1 MNSSPPYP
9 PTTAS
14 LGGSPTVALDVPVCA
29 VFLALFICGAVSH
42 MTILQ
47 VNLRR
52 GHKFLISGMM
62 FGFCMARITTLVMRI
77 VSAARPRNLRI
88 AIAAAVFV
96 YAGVVLLFVINLIF
110 AQRILRACHP
120 TFGWHRLLH
129 HSFTALYVLIVLT
142 LAMLLTASIQ
152 SIYTANLNTRRID
165 RDVVLYGQTFYSVV
179 SFLPILMVIG
189 GIVIPRKTRIEKF
202 GQGRFRTKIGI
213 LLTTSFLLCLGACF
227 RAGTNYAGGE
237 RPIRNPAGYQGKAC
251 FYIFN
256 FAIEIVVTLL
266 YVVVRIDKRFWVP
279 NHSKGPGDYLRG
291 RDVEA
296 HKEEPESG
304 KSSAQDHLG
313 DMITTEEET
322 FDDKTPEE
330 ATRRSTT
337 EMEADKEQAVHG
349 DEEKTV
355 HGHKNDGVQEHE
367 TNSLEGEAGMAV
379 QKDEST
385 PAPPLDHQAAPET
398 KGV

>member
-29 VFLALFICGAVSH
+29 VFLALFICGAISH

-77 VSAARPRNLRI
+77 VSATRPRNLRV
-88 AIAAAVFV
+88 AIAATIFV
-96 YAGVVLLFVINLIF
+96 YAGVVLLFVVNLIF

-142 LAMLLTASIQ
+142 LAMLLTASVQ

-165 RDVVLYGQTFYSVV
+165 RDIVLYGQTFYSVV
-179 SFLPILMVIG
+179 SFLPIPMVIG
-189 GIVIPRKTRIEKF
+189 GVVIPRKTRIEKF
-202 GQGRFRTKIGI
+202 GQGRFRTKIRI

-256 FAIEIVVTLL
+256 FAIEIVITLL

-322 FDDKTPEE
+322 FDNKTPEE
-330 ATRRSTT
+330 VTRSSTT
-337 EMEADKEQAVHG
+337 AVEVDKEKAVHG
-349 DEEKTV
+349 EEEKAV
-355 HGHKNDGVQEHE
+355 HGHKYDGVQEHE
-367 TNSLEGEAGMAV
+367 KSNVEGESEKAV
-379 QKDEST
+379 QGDEST
-385 PAPPLDHQAAPET
+385 PVPSPIHPAAPET
-398 KGV
+398 KEV